1 MDSGENCTDSD
12 AMRILFAFV
21 SLKMIPNIF
30 TFSVLREKAYF
41 LLCYTEKGRRLL
53 IVDVG
58 PWSVKP
64 VPPIISI
71 VRREGIILGNE
82 DARICWPFDLTEKLY
97 SESDGQSLCSPT
109 PFDVAQGRLSPESAA
124 AERRWGTHVGGNVS
138 NPKNLGCA
146 TRA

>member
-1 MDSGENCTDSD
+1 MNSGQWTVNSGLWTVNSGQW
-12 AMRILFAFV
+12 
-21 SLKMIPNIF
+21 K
-30 TFSVLREKAYF
+30 
-41 LLCYTEKGRRLL
+41 
-53 IVDVG
+53 
-58 PWSVKP
+58 VKP
-64 VPPIISI
+64 APPIISI

-138 NPKNLGCA
+138 KPKNLGCA